1 MDIQLVQKKEM
12 YSEVYG
18 ILNLLGNSYISKLPK
33 KLYELIK
40 NEKKDD
46 YTPIYT
52 LDKPL
57 NEQNVKIEAISMI
70 ALFHLNYW
78 CNTEEE
84 KQGLRD
90 IFRKNQEIEEA
101 KLREKYNP
109 DDIFKKR
116 VNNTKVIADEPIETP
131 IENTSMVEYKKESFI
146 RRIINKIKNLFR
158 KK

>member
-1 MDIQLVQKKEM
+1 MDLQLVQKKEM

-78 CNTEEE
+78 CDTEEE
-84 KQGLRD
+84 KQELRD

-109 DDIFKKR
+109 DDIFKKK